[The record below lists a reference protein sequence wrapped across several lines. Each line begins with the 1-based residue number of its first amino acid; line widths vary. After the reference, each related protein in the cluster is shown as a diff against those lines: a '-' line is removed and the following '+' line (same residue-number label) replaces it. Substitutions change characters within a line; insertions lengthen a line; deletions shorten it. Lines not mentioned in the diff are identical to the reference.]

1 MFRKTKIVCTLGPS
15 TDKEGVLKRLI
26 EEGMNVA
33 RFNFSHGDHE
43 EQLGR
48 LQMLQKLRKELK
60 RPVAALLDTKG
71 PEIRLRDFTDGKVEL
86 KDGQTFTLTTDEIMG
101 DAKRVSIT
109 YKNLPEDVKPG
120 DRILIDDGL
129 IGMEVKEIK
138 VTSGAKADKDGNK
151 PKDIICQVLNGG
163 VISNRKGVNVPNVE
177 LSMPYISEK
186 DYGDIVFA
194 VEHDYDFIA
203 ASFVRT
209 ADDVLAIRKILA
221 EKGGE
226 DINIIAKIENMQ
238 GVQNIDDI
246 IRVSDGIM
254 VARGDMGVEI
264 PLEDVPVIQKMIIK
278 KVYDAGKKVITA
290 TQMLDSMMKHP
301 RPTRAEATDVAN
313 AIYDGTSAI
322 MLSGETAAG
331 MYPIEA
337 LKTMV
342 RIAVRTEQDINYLQR
357 FKMRKTMSNP
367 DVTNAISHATCTM
380 AGDLNAAAIITVTK
394 SGRTARMVSKY
405 RPNCPIIGGCL
416 TEKIYRQ
423 LALSWG
429 VIPLMIEEKTQ
440 AEELFDYAVDAA
452 EAAGIIS
459 KGDVVVLTA
468 GVPLGVSGT
477 TNLIKVQVAGHIL
490 VEGQG
495 IGTQKIS
502 ANLCVCHSDEDLKN
516 FKVGDII
523 VAKDTSNAMMTQMRE
538 ASGLIVEASGE
549 NCHAAIAGLSL
560 DRMTAAIIG
569 FSLNY
574 AAYFA
579 EIYRSGI
586 QAIPK
591 GQYEAAKVLGFN
603 RSQTFFKIILPQ
615 VVKIIT
621 PSLGSECMTLVKDT
635 SLAHVIGVMEIYV
648 VATNQMARSRGM
660 IYLVVAGIFYLI
672 MNAIVSKVFSVIEK
686 RMNYYR

>member
-1 MFRKTKIVCTLGPS
+1 MREEKDMFRKTKIVCTLGPA
-15 TDKEGVLKRLI
+15 TDNEKVMRRLI

-33 RFNFSHGDHE
+33 RFNFSHGSHE
-43 EQLGR
+43 EQMGR
-48 LQMLQKLRKELK
+48 LVMLRKLREEMK

-71 PEIRLRDFTDGKVEL
+71 PEIRLMEFAEGKVEL
-86 KDGQTFTLTTDEIMG
+86 RDNQLFTLTTEEIKG
-101 DAKRVSIT
+101 DNTRVSIT
-109 YKNLPEDVKPG
+109 YKNLPNDVRAG

-129 IGMEVKEIK
+129 IEMEVSEIK
-138 VTSGAKADKDGNK
+138 PVECAKADKNGTQ
-151 PKDIICQVLNGG
+151 PMDIVCRVKNGG
-163 VISNRKGVNVPNVE
+163 MVSNKKGVNVPNVD

-186 DYGDIVFA
+186 DYSDIVFA
-194 VEHDYDFIA
+194 VENDYDFIA

-209 ADDVLAIRKILA
+209 ADDVLAIRKILE

-226 DINIIAKIENMQ
+226 DINIISKIENMQ
-238 GVQNIDDI
+238 GVSNIDDI

-278 KVYDAGKKVITA
+278 KVCEAGKKVITA

-342 RIAVRTEQDINYLQR
+342 RIAVRTEQDINYVQR
-357 FKMRKTMSNP
+357 FKQRKTMCNP

-380 AGDLNAAAIITVTK
+380 AGDLNAAAIITVSK

-405 RPNCPIIGGCL
+405 RPDCPIIGTCL
-416 TEKIYRQ
+416 TEKVYRQ

-429 VIPLMIEEKTQ
+429 VIPLLVEEKTQ

-452 EAAGIIS
+452 ETAGLIER
-459 KGDVVVLTA
+459 GDVVVLTA

-490 VEGQG
+490 VKGRG
-495 IGTQKIS
+495 INRKKVS
-502 ANLCVCHSDEDLKN
+502 ANLCVCHSEEDLAN

-523 VAKDTSNAMMTQMRE
+523 VAHDTNNHMMAQMRQ
-538 ASGLIVEASGE
+538 ASGLIVETDSE
-549 NCHAAIAGLSL
+549 SCHAAIAGLSL
-560 DRMTAAIIG
+560 DIPVLIG
-569 FSLNY
+569 AKNALAVLKSS
-574 AAYFA
+574 AYVELDA
-579 EIYRSGI
+579 ETG
-586 QAIPK
+586 
-591 GQYEAAKVLGFN
+591 
-603 RSQTFFKIILPQ
+603 
-615 VVKIIT
+615 VV
-621 PSLGSECMTLVKDT
+621 S
-635 SLAHVIGVMEIYV
+635 A
-648 VATNQMARSRGM
+648 N
-660 IYLVVAGIFYLI
+660 
-672 MNAIVSKVFSVIEK
+672 
-686 RMNYYR
+686 

>member
-1 MFRKTKIVCTLGPS
+1 MFRKTKIVCTLGPA
-15 TDKEGVLKRLI
+15 TDKEGVLRSLI

-33 RFNFSHGDHE
+33 RFNFSHGSHE
-43 EQLGR
+43 EQGGR
-48 LQMLQKLRKELK
+48 LKMLRELRKELK

-71 PEIRLRDFTDGKVEL
+71 PEIRLMEFAAGKAEL
-86 KDGQTFTLTTDEIMG
+86 KDGQTFTLTTEVIQG
-101 DAKRVSIT
+101 DATRVSVT
-109 YKNLPEDVKPG
+109 YKELPEDVKPG
-120 DRILIDDGL
+120 NRILIDDGL
-129 IGMEVKEIK
+129 IEMEVTAIRP
-138 VTSGAKADKDGNK
+138 VAGAKAGEDGKK
-151 PKDIICQVLNGG
+151 PMDIICRVLNGG
-163 VISNRKGVNVPNVE
+163 PVSNKKGVNVPNVE

-186 DYGDIVFA
+186 DYSDIVFA
-194 VEHDYDFIA
+194 VENDYDFIA

-209 ADDVLAIRKILA
+209 ADDVLSIRKILE

-226 DINIIAKIENMQ
+226 DINIISKIENMQ

-278 KVYDAGKKVITA
+278 KVCEAGKKVITA

-331 MYPIEA
+331 LYPIEA

-357 FKMRKTMSNP
+357 FKQRKTMSNP

-405 RPNCPIIGGCL
+405 RPNCAIIGTCL
-416 TEKIYRQ
+416 TEKVYRQ

-429 VIPLMIEEKTQ
+429 VVPLLLEEKHET
-440 AEELFDYAVDAA
+440 EELFDYAVDAA
-452 EAAGIIS
+452 ESAGMVE

-490 VEGQG
+490 VKGKG
-495 IGTQKIS
+495 ITDKKVS
-502 ANLCVCHSDEDLKN
+502 ANLCVCRSEEDLKN

-523 VAKDTSNAMMTQMRE
+523 VAGDTNNHMMAQMRE
-538 ASGLIVEASGE
+538 AAGLIVEADSE
-549 NCHAAIAGLSL
+549 SCHAAIAGLSL
-560 DRMTAAIIG
+560 DIPVLIGAENALAILK
-569 FSLNY
+569 SS
-574 AAYFA
+574 AYV
-579 EIYRSGI
+579 ELDCENG
-586 QAIPK
+586 
-591 GQYEAAKVLGFN
+591 
-603 RSQTFFKIILPQ
+603 
-615 VVKIIT
+615 
-621 PSLGSECMTLVKDT
+621 
-635 SLAHVIGVMEIYV
+635 
-648 VATNQMARSRGM
+648 
-660 IYLVVAGIFYLI
+660 
-672 MNAIVSKVFSVIEK
+672 IVSAD
-686 RMNYYR
+686 

>member
-1 MFRKTKIVCTLGPS
+1 MSLKQIEEKMKEEEIMFRKTKIVCTLGPA
-15 TDKEGVLKRLI
+15 TDHEQVMRSLI

-33 RFNFSHGDHE
+33 RFNFSHGSHE
-43 EQLGR
+43 EQFGR
-48 LQMLQKLRKELK
+48 LQMLRKLREELK

-71 PEIRLRDFTDGKVEL
+71 PEIRLMEFEGGKAEL
-86 KDGQTFTLTTDEIMG
+86 LDGQTFILTTEEIKG
-101 DAKRVSIT
+101 DASRVSIT
-109 YKNLPEDVKPG
+109 YKELPMDIKPG
-120 DRILIDDGL
+120 ARILIDDGL
-129 IGMEVKEIK
+129 IGMEVTAIRPAEGGM
-138 VTSGAKADKDGNK
+138 TDSSGNRAM
-151 PKDIICQVLNGG
+151 DIVCRVINGG
-163 VISNRKGVNVPNVE
+163 TVSNKKGVNVPNVE

-186 DYGDIVFA
+186 DYSDIVFA
-194 VEHDYDFIA
+194 VENDYDFIA

-209 ADDVLAIRKILA
+209 ANDVLAIRRIL
-221 EKGGE
+221 EQNGGE
-226 DINIIAKIENMQ
+226 EINIISKIENMQ
-238 GVQNIDDI
+238 GVQNIDEI

-278 KVYDAGKKVITA
+278 KVCEAGKKVITA

-331 MYPIEA
+331 LYPIES

-342 RIAVRTEQDINYLQR
+342 RIAIRTEQDINYLQR
-357 FKMRKTMSNP
+357 FKQRTTMSNP
-367 DVTNAISHATCTM
+367 DMTNAISHATCTM
-380 AGDLNAAAIITVTK
+380 AGDLNAAAILTVTK

-405 RPNCPIIGGCL
+405 RPNCPIVGGCL

-429 VIPLMIEEKTQ
+429 VIPLLLEEKNQ

-452 EAAGIIS
+452 ESKGIIA

-490 VEGQG
+490 VKGKG
-495 IGTQKIS
+495 VTDKKVL
-502 ANLCVCHSDEDLKN
+502 ANLCVCHTEADLKN

-523 VAKDTSNAMMTQMRE
+523 VAEDTNNHMMEQVRE
-538 ASGLIVEASGE
+538 ASGLIVEADSE

-560 DRMTAAIIG
+560 DIPVLIG
-569 FSLNY
+569 AKGALEVLKSS
-574 AAYFA
+574 AYV
-579 EIYRSGI
+579 ELDCVNG
-586 QAIPK
+586 
-591 GQYEAAKVLGFN
+591 
-603 RSQTFFKIILPQ
+603 
-615 VVKIIT
+615 
-621 PSLGSECMTLVKDT
+621 
-635 SLAHVIGVMEIYV
+635 
-648 VATNQMARSRGM
+648 
-660 IYLVVAGIFYLI
+660 
-672 MNAIVSKVFSVIEK
+672 IVSA
-686 RMNYYR
+686 N